1 MSRDEI
7 RAGRAALLPPALL
20 AAAGA
25 AGILLAG
32 GATPDAAALALLL
45 CVLGA
50 ACAFWS
56 AARTGST
63 LRRLHRA
70 LEEERQPP
78 PCAHAALCIGGLDR
92 LCQAVL
98 PVWSGHI
105 EMARS
110 QTEESVT
117 ALAGQFAD
125 ISRRVEAAA
134 STSDGAG
141 GLGALMNESQS
152 ELNAIVTSLRAAL
165 STKESMLDEVS
176 ELSRFTDELK
186 RMAENVGEIA
196 KQTNL
201 LALNAAI
208 EAARAGDVGRGFAV
222 VADEVRKLSDLSG
235 QTGKKISE
243 TVETVNRAIVSTL
256 AISRQYA
263 QHDET
268 MVAGSE
274 QAIERIIS
282 RFRGAATDLAD
293 ASLAVRAESRAIG
306 EEVSRIL
313 ISLQFQDRVSQ
324 LLSHVQHDLG
334 KLEGHIAEQE
344 RDLRGGR
351 PPAPIDASAWLS
363 ELSGTY
369 TTPEQHA
376 LHAGGSPSPAAGDGD
391 ITFF

>member
-1 MSRDEI
+1 MSRDEV
-7 RAGRAALLPPALL
+7 RPGRIAALPPALL
-20 AAAGA
+20 TAAGA

-32 GATPDAAALALLL
+32 GATPNAAAAALLL
-45 CVLGA
+45 CALGA
-50 ACAFWS
+50 AGTVWS
-56 AARTGST
+56 VARTGAA
-63 LRRLHRA
+63 LRRQQRA
-70 LEEERQPP
+70 LTEELRPA

-105 EMARS
+105 DMARS

-125 ISRRVEAAA
+125 ISRRVETAA
-134 STSDGAG
+134 STSDDAG

-165 STKESMLDEVS
+165 SSKESMLGEVG
-176 ELSRFTDELK
+176 ELSRFTEELK

-235 QTGKKISE
+235 QTGKKISA
-243 TVETVNRAIVSTL
+243 TVETVNRAIASTL

-263 QHDET
+263 QQDET
-268 MVAGSE
+268 MVVGSE

-282 RFRGAATDLAD
+282 RFRSATTDLA
-293 ASLAVRAESRAIG
+293 ATSLAVRAESRAIG

-324 LLSHVQHDLG
+324 VLSHIQRDLG
-334 KLEGHIAEQE
+334 KLEERLATQE
-344 RDLRGGR
+344 RALQSGR
-351 PPAPIDASAWLS
+351 PPEPIDAGTWLA

-376 LHAGGSPSPAAGDGD
+376 LHAGGSPPPAAGDSE

>member
-7 RAGRAALLPPALL
+7 RPGRIAALPPALL
-20 AAAGA
+20 TAAGA
-25 AGILLAG
+25 AGTLFAG
-32 GATPDAAALALLL
+32 GATPNAAAAALLL
-45 CVLGA
+45 CALGA
-50 ACAFWS
+50 AGTVWS
-56 AARTGST
+56 VARTGT
-63 LRRLHRA
+63 ALRRQRCE
-70 LEEERQPP
+70 LEEELRPA
-78 PCAHAALCIGGLDR
+78 PCAQAALCIGGLDR

-125 ISRRVEAAA
+125 ISRRVESAA
-134 STSDGAG
+134 STSDDAG

-165 STKESMLDEVS
+165 STKESMLGEVG

-243 TVETVNRAIVSTL
+243 TVETVNRAIASTL

-263 QHDET
+263 QQDET

-282 RFRGAATDLAD
+282 RFRSATTGLAD

-306 EEVSRIL
+306 EEVSRVL

-324 LLSHVQHDLG
+324 VLSHIQRDLG
-334 KLEGHIAEQE
+334 KLEQRLAAQE
-344 RDLRGGR
+344 RELQAGR
-351 PPAPIDASAWLS
+351 PPVPIDAGAWLS

-376 LHAGGSPSPAAGDGD
+376 LHAGGSPPAAAGDSE